1 MTAYEEQSRARKA
14 IEKNAEK
21 ARMAA
26 LRYQRIAAQK
36 MGEYHRLSSKSWKHG
51 NIHWLTDLL
60 APTLKALNKATGLN
74 FEHDNLH
81 TFGMRNETP
90 VFAHDEQGNVIAFL
104 TFTPGDT
111 SEGRMFID
119 TGEVSEHYHPNSIGG
134 MNGFGNATEE
144 VTSLEVI
151 IENLRRR
158 YPELVMKHSQ

>member
-1 MTAYEEQSRARKA
+1 
-14 IEKNAEK
+14 
-21 ARMAA
+21 
-26 LRYQRIAAQK
+26 
-36 MGEYHRLSSKSWKHG
+36 MGEYHRLSSKSWNHG

-60 APTLKALNKATGLN
+60 APTLNALNDATGLK
-74 FEHDNLH
+74 FEYTNLH
-81 TFGMRNETP
+81 TFGLRNEVP

-119 TGEVSEHYHPNSIGG
+119 TGEVSEHYPQNSIGA
-134 MNGFGNATEE
+134 MNGLGNATEE
-144 VTSLEVI
+144 VTSLEII